1 MYQQETPP
9 QKESPITQTTI
20 LFNTPM
26 RIDSI
31 FQSASAIGFQEHGN
45 IHNTVLVRID
55 VTPYAPH
62 IVCATDRTEYI
73 AVAIDKNG
81 TVYGTTTTGM
91 RVPLTKTPYTTPE
104 SATLTQVG
112 EMWVGS
118 RYHFYADEDT
128 TFTDEETGEQV
139 DINSD
144 DIEDNLP
151 VGATLTMRD
160 KYTTVTVRRTGE
172 CSYNINGYE
181 TDHSGTPYDAQD
193 ALDFIFKWYGATT
206 RHTITRP

>member
-1 MYQQETPP
+1 M
-9 QKESPITQTTI
+9 QTTI

-31 FQSASAIGFQEHGN
+31 FQSANVIEFQEHGN
-45 IHNTVLVRID
+45 IHNTMFVRID
-55 VTPYAPH
+55 VKPYAPH
-62 IVCATDRTEYI
+62 IACATDHTEYT
-73 AVAIDKNG
+73 AVIIDKNG
-81 TVYGTTTTGM
+81 TVYGNTTDGK

-104 SATLTQVG
+104 STALTQVG

-118 RYHFYADEDT
+118 RYHFYADEDA
-128 TFTDEETGEQV
+128 TFVDEETGEQV

-144 DIEDNLP
+144 DIEDNFN

-160 KYTTVTVRRTGE
+160 RYTSVTVRRIDE
-172 CSYNINGYE
+172 RSYNINGYE
-181 TDHSGTPYDAQD
+181 TDRSGAPYDAGD
-193 ALDFIFKWYGATT
+193 ALDFIFKWYGTAT

>member
-1 MYQQETPP
+1 M
-9 QKESPITQTTI
+9 QTTI

-31 FQSASAIGFQEHGN
+31 FQSASVIGFQEHGN
-45 IHNTVLVRID
+45 IHNTMFVRID
-55 VTPYAPH
+55 VKPYAPH
-62 IVCATDRTEYI
+62 ITAATNDTEYM
-73 AVAIDKNG
+73 AVTISDDG
-81 TVYGTTTTGM
+81 TVYATTIDGS

-104 SATLTQVG
+104 STALTQVG

-128 TFTDEETGEQV
+128 VFVDEETGEQV

-144 DIEDNLP
+144 DIEDNFT

-160 KYTTVTVRRTGE
+160 RYTSVTVTRIDER
-172 CSYNINGYE
+172 SYDINGYE
-181 TDHSGTPYDAQD
+181 TDRSGAPYDAQD
-193 ALDFIFKWYGATT
+193 ALDFIFKWYGTVT

>member
-1 MYQQETPP
+1 M
-9 QKESPITQTTI
+9 QTTI

-31 FQSASAIGFQEHGN
+31 FQSASVIEFQEHGN
-45 IHNTVLVRID
+45 IHNTMFVRLD
-55 VTPYAPH
+55 VEPYAPH
-62 IVCATDRTEYI
+62 ITAATNDTEYI
-73 AVAIDKNG
+73 AVTISDDG
-81 TVYGTTTTGM
+81 TVYGTTTDGK
-91 RVPLTKTPYTTPE
+91 RVPLTKTPYSTPE

-128 TFTDEETGEQV
+128 VFVDEETGEQV
-139 DINSD
+139 PINSD
-144 DIEDNLP
+144 DIEENFT
-151 VGATLTMRD
+151 VGATITMTDR
-160 KYTTVTVRRTGE
+160 YTSVTVRRIDE
-172 CSYNINGYE
+172 RSYNINGRE
-181 TDHSGTPYDAQD
+181 TDHSGAPYDAGD

>member
-1 MYQQETPP
+1 M
-9 QKESPITQTTI
+9 QTTI

-31 FQSASAIGFQEHGN
+31 FQSASVIEFQEHGS
-45 IHNTVLVRID
+45 IHNTMFVRLD
-55 VTPYAPH
+55 VEPYAPH

-81 TVYGTTTTGM
+81 TVYGTTTDGK
-91 RVPLTKTPYTTPE
+91 RVPLTKTPYTAPE

-128 TFTDEETGEQV
+128 VFVDEETGERV
-139 DINSD
+139 PINSD

-151 VGATLTMRD
+151 VGATLAMRD
-160 KYTTVTVRRTGE
+160 RYTTVTVRRIDE
-172 CSYNINGYE
+172 RSYNINGYE
-181 TDHSGTPYDAQD
+181 TDHSGAPYDAGD
-193 ALDFIFKWYGATT
+193 ALDFIFKWYGTCT
-206 RHTITRP
+206 RHAITRP

>member
-1 MYQQETPP
+1 MR
-9 QKESPITQTTI
+9 TI

-26 RIDSI
+26 MIDSI
-31 FQSASAIGFQEHGN
+31 YQSASVIEFQERYN
-45 IHNTVLVRID
+45 SSNKTLVRID
-55 VTPYAPH
+55 VEPYAPR
-62 IVCATDRTEYI
+62 ITAATNEAEYI

-81 TVYGTTTTGM
+81 TVYGTTTDGK
-91 RVPLTKTPYTTPE
+91 RVPLTKTPYSAPE

-128 TFTDEETGEQV
+128 VFVDEETGESV

-144 DIEDNLP
+144 GIEDNLP

-160 KYTTVTVRRTGE
+160 RYTSVTVRRIDE
-172 CSYNINGYE
+172 RSYNINGSE
-181 TDHSGTPYDAQD
+181 TDYSGAPYDAQD
-193 ALDFIFKWYGATT
+193 ALDFIFKWYGTRT

>member
-1 MYQQETPP
+1 MR
-9 QKESPITQTTI
+9 TI

-26 RIDSI
+26 TVNSI
-31 FQSASAIGFQEHGN
+31 YQSASVIEFQERYNGSN
-45 IHNTVLVRID
+45 KMLVRLD
-55 VTPYAPH
+55 VEPYAPR
-62 IVCATDRTEYI
+62 ITAATNTVEYI
-73 AVAIDKNG
+73 AVTIDKNG
-81 TVYGTTTTGM
+81 TVYGTTTDGK

-104 SATLTQVG
+104 STALTQVG

-160 KYTTVTVRRTGE
+160 KYTSVTVTRIDER
-172 CSYNINGYE
+172 SYNINGYE
-181 TDHSGTPYDAQD
+181 TDHSGAPYDAGD
-193 ALDFIFKWYGATT
+193 ALDFIFKWYGTCT

>member
-1 MYQQETPP
+1 M
-9 QKESPITQTTI
+9 QTTI

-31 FQSASAIGFQEHGN
+31 FQSASVIEFQEHGN
-45 IHNTVLVRID
+45 IYNTMFVRLD
-55 VTPYAPH
+55 VEPYAPH
-62 IVCATDRTEYI
+62 ITAATNDTEYI
-73 AVAIDKNG
+73 AVTIDKNG
-81 TVYGTTTTGM
+81 TVYGATTDSK

-139 DINSD
+139 SINND

-160 KYTTVTVRRTGE
+160 RYTPVTVRRTGE
-172 CSYNINGYE
+172 RSYNINGYE
-181 TDHSGTPYDAQD
+181 TDHCGTPYDAGD
-193 ALDFIFKWYGATT
+193 ALDFIFKWYGACT

>member
-1 MYQQETPP
+1 M
-9 QKESPITQTTI
+9 QTTI

-31 FQSASAIGFQEHGN
+31 FQSASIIGFQEHGN
-45 IHNTVLVRID
+45 IHNTMFVRLD
-55 VTPYAPH
+55 VEPYAPH
-62 IVCATDRTEYI
+62 IACATDRTEYI

-81 TVYGTTTTGM
+81 TVYGTTTDGKC
-91 RVPLTKTPYTTPE
+91 VPLTKTPYTTPE

-144 DIEDNLP
+144 DIEDNFT
-151 VGATLTMRD
+151 VGATITMRD
-160 KYTTVTVRRTGE
+160 KYTSVTVTRTGE
-172 CSYNINGYE
+172 RSYNINGYE
-181 TDHSGTPYDAQD
+181 ADRSGAPYDAWG

>member
-1 MYQQETPP
+1 MQ
-9 QKESPITQTTI
+9 TI

-31 FQSASAIGFQEHGN
+31 FQSANVIEFQEHGN
-45 IHNTVLVRID
+45 IHNTMFVRID
-55 VTPYAPH
+55 VKPYAPH

-81 TVYGTTTTGM
+81 TVYGTTTDGK
-91 RVPLTKTPYTTPE
+91 RVPLTKTPYSTPE

-139 DINSD
+139 PINSD

-151 VGATLTMRD
+151 VGATLTMHDR
-160 KYTTVTVRRTGE
+160 YTSVTVRRTGE
-172 CSYNINGYE
+172 RSYSINGYE
-181 TDHSGTPYDAQD
+181 TDRYGAPYDAGD

>member
-1 MYQQETPP
+1 M
-9 QKESPITQTTI
+9 QTTI

-31 FQSASAIGFQEHGN
+31 FQSASVIGFQEHSN
-45 IHNTVLVRID
+45 IHNTTLVRLD
-55 VTPYAPH
+55 VKPYAPH
-62 IVCATDRTEYI
+62 IACATDSTEYT
-73 AVAIDKNG
+73 AVTIDKNG
-81 TVYGTTTTGM
+81 TVYGTTTDGK

-104 SATLTQVG
+104 SAALTQVG

-118 RYHFYADEDT
+118 HYHFYANEDT

-139 DINSD
+139 DINSNNID
-144 DIEDNLP
+144 DNFT

-160 KYTTVTVRRTGE
+160 RYTPITVRRIDE
-172 CSYNINGYE
+172 RSYNINGYE
-181 TDHSGTPYDAQD
+181 TDHCGAPYDTGD
-193 ALDFIFKWYGATT
+193 ALNFILKWYGTCT

>member
-1 MYQQETPP
+1 M
-9 QKESPITQTTI
+9 QTTI
-20 LFNTPM
+20 LFNTPT

-31 FQSASAIGFQEHGN
+31 FQSANVIEFQERYN
-45 IHNTVLVRID
+45 STTNKTLVRID
-55 VTPYAPH
+55 VKPYAPH
-62 IVCATDRTEYI
+62 IVCATDDTEYT
-73 AVAIDKNG
+73 AVTIDKNG
-81 TVYGTTTTGM
+81 TVYAVTTDGK
-91 RVPLTKTPYTTPE
+91 RVALTKTPYSTPE
-104 SATLTQVG
+104 SAALTQVG

-128 TFTDEETGEQV
+128 VFVDEETGEQV

-160 KYTTVTVRRTGE
+160 KYTSVTVRRTGE
-172 CSYNINGYE
+172 RSYNINGYE
-181 TDHSGTPYDAQD
+181 TDHSGAPYDAGD
-193 ALDFIFKWYGATT
+193 ALDFIFKWYGTCT

>member
-1 MYQQETPP
+1 M
-9 QKESPITQTTI
+9 QTTI

-31 FQSASAIGFQEHGN
+31 FQSASVIEFQEHGN
-45 IHNTVLVRID
+45 IHNTMFVRID
-55 VTPYAPH
+55 VKPYAPH

-81 TVYGTTTTGM
+81 TVYGTTTDSK
-91 RVPLTKTPYTTPE
+91 RVPLTKTPYSTPE

-139 DINSD
+139 PINSD
-144 DIEDNLP
+144 DIEDNFT
-151 VGATLTMRD
+151 VGATITMRD
-160 KYTTVTVRRTGE
+160 KYTPVTVRRTGE
-172 CSYNINGYE
+172 RSYNINGSE
-181 TDHSGTPYDAQD
+181 TDHCGTPYDAGD
-193 ALDFIFKWYGATT
+193 ALNFIFKWYGTCT